1 MRDDGRA
8 RTAVRRGV
16 EHSRHV
22 ARRGVE
28 RSRHAARKVRHWS
41 GTFHGRLIIA
51 GSILV
56 GLVLFLF
63 ALIGLPHV
71 FRGPTVESW
80 SGRVGTEPAELREA
94 AETATGVPL
103 LPGTGVEVL
112 ADGDALFPRLWV
124 DLRAA
129 TRSIRIAEYYWGA
142 GAVLDSTARILAE
155 RARAGVSVQVVY
167 DAFGGGDLPPE
178 IFAGLRAAGAR
189 VVEFRPLRW
198 FSLDRATHRS
208 HVRDIV
214 IDDRVGYTGGFGL
227 DDKWLGDGR
236 TRGHWRDTNVRVT
249 GAAVR
254 QLRSTFVAHWT
265 EATGELLVG
274 SGVVAPGTTRADSS
288 GVQAA
293 RLAGIIH
300 SPAGIGSSPAERLLA
315 LSIAVARRRLWITN
329 AYFVPDHDYV
339 RMLCQAAE
347 RGVDVRVLTNG
358 GGTDVKST
366 WYAGRYRYGQLLEA
380 GVRIWEYQPAVMH
393 AKTLLAD
400 DDWVEIGTVNFDNRS
415 LAYNNEVA
423 LLAIDAE
430 LGIRLDSLFRADTG
444 NSREITL
451 EEFRRR
457 PVRER
462 LLEWASSLVASLL

>member
-8 RTAVRRGV
+8 RTVVRRGV
-16 EHSRHV
+16 ERSRHV

-41 GTFHGRLIIA
+41 ATLHGRLIIA
-51 GSILV
+51 GSILL
-56 GLVLFLF
+56 GFVLLLL

-80 SGRVGTEPAELREA
+80 VGRVGREPAELREA

-103 LPGTGVEVL
+103 LPGTGVEIL
-112 ADGDALFPRLWV
+112 ADGNALFPRLRA

-129 TRSIRIAEYYWGA
+129 TRSIRIVEYYWGA
-142 GAVLDSTARILAE
+142 GAVLDSIARILGD
-155 RARAGVSVQVVY
+155 RARAGVSVEVVY
-167 DAFGGGDLPPE
+167 DAFGAGDLPPE
-178 IFAGLRAAGAR
+178 VFAGLRAAGAR

-198 FSLDRATHRS
+198 FSLDRATRRT

-249 GAAVR
+249 GAAVQQFR
-254 QLRSTFVAHWT
+254 AAFVVHWA

-274 SGVVAPGTTRADSS
+274 SGAAAPGAAPDP
-288 GVQAA
+288 GGEGDA
-293 RLAGIIH
+293 RLAGVIH

-329 AYFVPDHDYV
+329 AYFVPDDDYV
-339 RMLCQAAE
+339 RMLCEAAE

-393 AKTLLAD
+393 AKTLVAD
-400 DDWVEIGTVNFDNRS
+400 DEWVEIGTVNFDNRS

-430 LGIRLDSLFRADTG
+430 LGMRLDSLFRADTG

-451 EEFRRR
+451 DEFRRR